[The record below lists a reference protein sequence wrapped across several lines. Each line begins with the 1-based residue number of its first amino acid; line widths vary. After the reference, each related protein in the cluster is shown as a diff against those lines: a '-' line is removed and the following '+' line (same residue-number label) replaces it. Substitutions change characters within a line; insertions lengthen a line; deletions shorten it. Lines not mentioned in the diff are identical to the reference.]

1 MSTNKI
7 TLEKETY
14 DRLVACEIIV
24 DDIISRR
31 NYYDGA
37 DTPYFL
43 VNHALVLAL
52 FRSEL
57 APLIAQ
63 DDHARKKSKEKEEG

>member
-14 DRLVACEIIV
+14 DRLIACEILV
-24 DDIISRR
+24 DDIISGRK
-31 NYYDGA
+31 YLSD
-37 DTPYFL
+37 DTPYFI
-43 VNHALVLAL
+43 VDDNLVLAL

-57 APLIAQ
+57 APLLAQ
-63 DDHARKKSKEKEEG
+63 DAHDRKKQEEKEG